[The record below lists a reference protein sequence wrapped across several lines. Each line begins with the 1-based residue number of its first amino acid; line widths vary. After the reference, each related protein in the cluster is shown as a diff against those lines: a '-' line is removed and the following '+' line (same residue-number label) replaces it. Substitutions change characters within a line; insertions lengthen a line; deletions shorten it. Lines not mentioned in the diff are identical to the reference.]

1 MNPLEG
7 KPAGR
12 YAVWVDEDFRVTYR
26 LVAGQAVEVDYV
38 DYH

>member
-1 MNPLEG
+1 MHPLKD

-12 YAVWVDEDFRVTYR
+12 YAVWVDEDFCVTYR
-26 LVAGQAVEVDYV
+26 FVAGRAVEVDYV